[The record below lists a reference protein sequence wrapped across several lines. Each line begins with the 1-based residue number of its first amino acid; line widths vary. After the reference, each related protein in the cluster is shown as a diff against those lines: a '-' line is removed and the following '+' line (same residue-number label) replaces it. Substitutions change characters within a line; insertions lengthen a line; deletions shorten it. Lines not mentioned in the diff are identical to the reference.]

1 MPFFQKKPVV
11 IVANRFDVDD
21 LDGLSDLQLWI
32 RLGGYKAELTRDDK
46 DNITG
51 MFIETLED
59 GPNGEAQHFASPG
72 DYIIQGVKGEFYACK
87 PDIFEE
93 TYQKVSDPQEDDL
106 AV

>member
-1 MPFFQKKPVV
+1 MPYFQKKPVV
-11 IVANRFDVDD
+11 IAAHRFTPDDPDSVADIQ
-21 LDGLSDLQLWI
+21 SWI
-32 RLGGYKAELTRDDK
+32 RSGGYNCELTRDINED
-46 DNITG
+46 ITG

-72 DYIIQGVKGEFYACK
+72 DWIIQGVKREFYACK

-93 TYQKVSDPQEDDL
+93 TYV